1 LLPFASMKI
10 NRIGEVKIL
19 DFDRFGHLKSWWG
32 THHASHT
39 CTLRM
44 AIRTLTGV
52 HTSYGSGNSVKPL
65 VANDK
70 YLLICNFRTYY
81 KVLKFKS
88 ANWEQ

>member
-1 LLPFASMKI
+1 MVL
-10 NRIGEVKIL
+10 GTVKIL
-19 DFDRFGHLKSWWG
+19 HFDRFGHLNSWRG

-44 AIRTLTGV
+44 AIRTLIGV

-70 YLLICNFRTYY
+70 NLLICNFHTYY